1 MSNRYKNA
9 GVNIKKGYE
18 AELVNRKDEALQEKL
33 NHEQ

>member
-1 MSNRYKNA
+1 MSNNYKDA
-9 GVNIKKGYE
+9 GINVQKGYE